1 MSAAVYS
8 CPPSW
13 LPWIPDGVR
22 CPRSPAEIEGHS
34 WDLLVLTPDACRS
47 GFQARCGLLLVPG
60 DASEVLRSI
69 HAASVVSYGLSLR
82 DTLTLSSLTQP
93 VLCLQRAVPPL
104 EPMEIPLP
112 GLPESPESLLPL
124 LGLLL
129 LAGRLTPGPR

>member
-1 MSAAVYS
+1 MLAAVYS
-8 CPPSW
+8 CPALW
-13 LPWIPDGVR
+13 LPWLPDGVL
-22 CPRSPAEIEGHS
+22 CPRSPAELEGDF

-47 GFQARCGLLLVPG
+47 ALRAQCRLLLVPG
-60 DASEVLRSI
+60 DAPDVLRSV

-104 EPMEIPLP
+104 EPLEIPLP
-112 GLPESPESLLPL
+112 PLPEPPEALLPL

-129 LAGRLTPGPR
+129 LAGRLAP

>member
-104 EPMEIPLP
+104 EPMEIPIP
-112 GLPESPESLLPL
+112 FS
-124 LGLLL
+124 
-129 LAGRLTPGPR
+129 